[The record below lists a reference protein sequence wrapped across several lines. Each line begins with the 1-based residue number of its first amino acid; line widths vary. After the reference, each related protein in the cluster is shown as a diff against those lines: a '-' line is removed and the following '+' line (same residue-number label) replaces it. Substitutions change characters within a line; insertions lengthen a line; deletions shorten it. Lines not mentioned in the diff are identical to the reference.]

1 MDAHAA
7 SQEETRAGGDDVDA
21 QGRTQRRGQHQHQ
34 GQGGTAR
41 RWVPW
46 NPQEGA
52 ASTFLQYVS
61 HKLTM
66 ALNQLLLTENLK

>member
-7 SQEETRAGGDDVDA
+7 SQEETRTGGDDVDA
-21 QGRTQRRGQHQHQ
+21 QGWTQRGGHQHQ
-34 GQGGTAR
+34 GQGGAAR

-61 HKLTM
+61 HKFTWH
-66 ALNQLLLTENLK
+66 